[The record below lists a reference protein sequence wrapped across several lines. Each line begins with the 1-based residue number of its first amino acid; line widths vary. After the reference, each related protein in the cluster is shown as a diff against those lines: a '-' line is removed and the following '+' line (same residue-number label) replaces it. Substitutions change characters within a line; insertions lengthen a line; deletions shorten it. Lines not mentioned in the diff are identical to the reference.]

1 MDRSI
6 QCSVITP
13 ERELYEGE
21 AMYIALEA
29 HDGQMGFLFNHAPII
44 SELGIGEVQLRRND
58 GVEYLCVEGGVAELR
73 ENRLIILAEHAYVKN
88 DLDAESIKQELEG
101 LENRSTGG
109 PSGEWLKI
117 QQEKRRLK
125 ARLKVASR

>member
-1 MDRSI
+1 MERSI

-21 AMYIALEA
+21 AMYISLEA

-44 SELGIGEVQLRRND
+44 SELGIGEVQLRSDNN
-58 GVEYLCVEGGVAELR
+58 VEYLCVEGGVAELR
-73 ENRLIILAEHAYVKN
+73 ENRLIILAEHAYARD
-88 DLDAESIKQELEG
+88 DLDEESIRQKLEEI
-101 LENRSTGG
+101 ENRETGG
-109 PSGEWLKI
+109 PSAESTRI

>member
-88 DLDAESIKQELEG
+88 DLDAESIKQELEE